1 MTCPVCQPPWSSRND
16 VVKVSSFYHEMSGLN
31 VKFLHLLKI
40 FRFFL
45 SWKSCNI
52 LSWRHCCDVMVLYL
66 ILHKNPSIFFVAN
79 PETTSSGHPYHL
91 MPGPVK
97 IPKISRPRHPDA
109 IGRMIET
116 FLKLGK
122 NWKTLSLRVFI
133 FSNQWITVINQSG
146 ISPRSL
152 TVRLWKIT
160 WPQ

>member
-1 MTCPVCQPPWSSRND
+1 MWN
-16 VVKVSSFYHEMSGLN
+16 FYICWKYF
-31 VKFLHLLKI
+31 V
-40 FRFFL
+40 FL

-66 ILHKNPSIFFVAN
+66 MPHKTLRIFIVAN
-79 PETTSSGHPYHL
+79 PETTSSGHPHHL

-122 NWKTLSLRVFI
+122 NRKTLSLRVFI

-152 TVRLWKIT
+152 TVRLWKIPGRNSLSSLPT
-160 WPQ
+160 HLFSGASY